1 MNKAIFISI
10 GCYILLTA
18 GLPFY
23 LYGNFFNCK
32 LNYKDFK
39 YGEKVKIKEGFY
51 QNKTGII
58 TSQTVIYNSKNC
70 NFPGFIIRLDFYNED
85 VKIKQDALEKI
96 NE

>member
-1 MNKAIFISI
+1 MKKAIFILIS
-10 GCYILLTA
+10 CYILLMV
-18 GLPFY
+18 GGPFY
-23 LYGNFFNCK
+23 LYGNFLNCK

-58 TSQTVIYNSKNC
+58 TSQTVIYNRKDC
-70 NFPGFIIRLDFYNED
+70 NDPGFIIKLDFYNED
-85 VKIKQDALEKI
+85 VKIKQDALEKV